1 MLAELGTRD
10 NSRDKMCAGG
20 RQTGVALCR
29 YDNYILAPR
38 DHSFSF
44 LLHVTVAVW
53 LSRYRC
59 RVPSTAISKI
69 KPVATTFLPVSSNP
83 AGDGRKGY
91 LKHVYNKH
99 ACDKNK

>member
-83 AGDGRKGY
+83 AGDGRKKGY

-99 ACDKNK
+99 ACDKK